1 LGIATCVGE
10 WHPFCFFLPDSSLL
24 MRPRAGVLVLVE
36 GAGLLLGQPCGV
48 LLLLS
53 CPAAACQAA
62 EELTSPG
69 PGVSESD
76 TSPELLRECCLPG
89 LTLPPMN
96 RRWCRSLESAVA
108 DEARLVSCN
117 QSGLARRE
125 LHFKCRLHSSMAVLQ
140 TSYYACGCFRFVPH
154 LCPSTAASAGKERC
168 LPESY
173 AWLSLVCYLPAPC
186 CP

>member
-1 LGIATCVGE
+1 MGGPAPLLLLLRPYAPTFNVKSGSCSDWLLGDWLPMLLAPKERLPRGGLLGMATCVGE

-24 MRPRAGVLVLVE
+24 NRPRVGVLVLVE

-48 LLLLS
+48 LLLLP

-96 RRWCRSLESAVA
+96 RRWWRSLESA
-108 DEARLVSCN
+108 D
-117 QSGLARRE
+117 G
-125 LHFKCRLHSSMAVLQ
+125 
-140 TSYYACGCFRFVPH
+140 ACM
-154 LCPSTAASAGKERC
+154 
-168 LPESY
+168 
-173 AWLSLVCYLPAPC
+173 
-186 CP
+186 